1 MVRILKWF
9 VFISQPS
16 LTNERSPRPAYAT
29 ALPNTIR
36 CASAGPCLPGRD
48 RCQPIEARRWV
59 RDPAAVL
66 GGGFTRPLYP
76 VNPHAKTIDGLD
88 CYPSIGAILEGGGQ
102 LLPCLLRESSRSL
115 SPAAGGSEAF
125 GWVWSRLNR
134 GSAAACG
141 RRRTYTNETT
151 NETKRSLIAA
161 RLDRAQ
167 NNQPAPTRWA
177 CRPVSYTLQRVQKV
191 RGHRGYRQ
199 WSCGEGSAV
208 VGCRRGARTAR

>member
-1 MVRILKWF
+1 LNDAQADIAVLVDDAWQGDDIGSLLIEHLAAVARRSEIRELVGDVLASNVAMLRASAGLAPGIPVIMVRILKWF

-151 NETKRSLIAA
+151 K
-161 RLDRAQ
+161 
-167 NNQPAPTRWA
+167 
-177 CRPVSYTLQRVQKV
+177 
-191 RGHRGYRQ
+191 
-199 WSCGEGSAV
+199 
-208 VGCRRGARTAR
+208 